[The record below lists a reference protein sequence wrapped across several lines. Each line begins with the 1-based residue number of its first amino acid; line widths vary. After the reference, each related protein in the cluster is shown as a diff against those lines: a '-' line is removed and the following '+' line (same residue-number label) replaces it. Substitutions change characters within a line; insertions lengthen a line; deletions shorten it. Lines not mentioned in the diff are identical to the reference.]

1 MNYLNWLSREVLYL
15 NCVAKHA
22 ANGAAVWQQKSRRL
36 STPFA
41 ANADAVKAAAVKADA
56 DAAVAAALQT
66 LADAKA
72 AAKAAKRLIKT
83 DAAVKAAKAAVD
95 AAKAAAA
102 DAAAVKADAD
112 KADADAA
119 KIDYFNLVNDYLLL
133 ESREKQIRFDF
144 FAAKYNSGGI
154 ITSGN
159 AANTTTLNITAN
171 ADADAAIFLKAYK
184 KAKAAAVKADKAAAA
199 EHNRFMIGIW
209 QRYHAVDK
217 PINAAKAAAKPK
229 AAAGN
234 YFNWLSIIHN
244 LMKAESRRKAAA
256 KPQRFDLQRRLH
268 NTESRLIKAVAKAK
282 RRLAALAF
290 YKDAA
295 TQQILQTTAFDRYE
309 LLLSQYQ
316 QIKAYYDDWRFI
328 NMQTGF
334 GGKKAYI
341 QTFAANLKAFDNI
354 TPFIKKHNAAGIKA
368 AAVEFRQTQKAAKS
382 KAKNYQRNYLDN
394 WSDNKPALDMFKT
407 GIFAKRCLVILP
419 AAKLPALKFYDAE
432 TNTFIDRREIIAASG
447 KDSIEL
453 ITAKT
458 DFWFALPDKQVQL
471 IEYFTYSGKHCLRV
485 YAKQSGIDA
494 AVFAAELKPTPLF
507 TGICSE
513 YTAKPKAAAKP
524 PKADKAKAAAK
535 PQTVKKP
542 LSKYSKAKAK

>member
-1 MNYLNWLSREVLYL
+1 MNYLNWLFRETLYL

-22 ANGAAVWQQKSRRL
+22 ADAAAVWQQKSRRL

-41 ANADAVKAAAVKADA
+41 DNADAVKAAAVKADA

-83 DAAVKAAKAAVD
+83 DAAVAKAKAAAD
-95 AAKAAAA
+95 AAKAKAA

-112 KADADAA
+112 KAAADAA
-119 KIDYFNLVNDYLLL
+119 KIDFFNLVNDYMLL

-159 AANTTTLNITAN
+159 AANTATLNITAN

-234 YFNWLSIIHN
+234 YFNWLSTIHN

-382 KAKNYQRNYLDN
+382 KAKNYQRNFLDN

-407 GIFAKRCLVILP
+407 GIFAKRCLVTLP
-419 AAKLPALKFYDAE
+419 AAKLPMLKFYDAE

-458 DFWFALPDKQVQL
+458 DFWFALPDKQTQL
-471 IEYFTYSGKHCLRV
+471 IEYFTYGGKHCLRV

-494 AVFAAELKPTPLF
+494 AVFAAELKPTPLY

-524 PKADKAKAAAK
+524 KAKAAAVKAAK